1 MSFQPNSGAQG
12 EYAGLMVIRAY
23 HIANGNP
30 NRNVALIP
38 SSAHGTNPASAAMA
52 GMTIVV
58 TKCDE
63 KGNIDLVDLKEKAE
77 KHKDNLSCLM
87 VTYPSTHGVYEESI
101 TDITKLIHENG
112 GLVYM
117 DGANMNAQVGLTS
130 PGNIGADVC
139 HLNLHKTFAIPH
151 GGGGPGMGPIGV
163 VEKLVPFLPSHT
175 VVNTSGDKGITA
187 VSAAPY
193 GSALIL
199 LISYGYIKMLGKDG
213 LKEATEIAILN
224 ANYIKEVL
232 KDHYKIL
239 YTGKNGRCAHEMILD
254 CNAFKMASGV
264 EVADIAK
271 RLMDYGFHAP
281 TVAFPVV
288 NTLMVEPTE
297 SESKAELDRFCEA
310 MISIRQEIKEIE
322 EGKFDKADNV
332 IKNAPHTCKL
342 VVSDDWKKPYSRQKA
357 AYPLNWVRENK
368 FWPSVGKV
376 DNAYGD
382 RNLVCSCAPI
392 ESYMEESVEA

>member
-1 MSFQPNSGAQG
+1 
-12 EYAGLMVIRAY
+12 
-23 HIANGNP
+23 
-30 NRNVALIP
+30 
-38 SSAHGTNPASAAMA
+38 
-52 GMTIVV
+52 MTIIV
-58 TKCDE
+58 TKCDD
-63 KGNIDLVDLKEKAE
+63 KGNIDMADLKAKTELY
-77 KHKDNLSCLM
+77 KDNLSCLM
-87 VTYPSTHGVYEESI
+87 VTYPSTHGVYEEAIKEI
-101 TDITKLIHENG
+101 TDLIHDNG

-175 VVNTSGDKGITA
+175 IVNTGGDKAITA

-199 LISYGYIKMLGKDG
+199 LISYGYIKMLGADG
-213 LKEATEIAILN
+213 LKKATEIAILN
-224 ANYIKEVL
+224 ANYMKEL
-232 KDHYKIL
+232 LQDSYKIL
-239 YTGKNGRCAHEMILD
+239 YTGTQGRCAHEMILD
-254 CNAFKMASGV
+254 CNEFKMSTGV

-297 SESKAELDRFCEA
+297 SESKDELDRFCEA
-310 MISIRQEIKEIE
+310 MISIRKEIKEIE
-322 EGKFDKADNV
+322 DGKFDKVDNI

-342 VVSDDWKKPYSRQKA
+342 VVADHWTKPYSRQKA
-357 AYPLNWVRENK
+357 AYPLNWVRDNK

-376 DNAYGD
+376 DSAYGD
-382 RNLVCSCAPI
+382 RNLVCACPPI
-392 ESYMEESVEA
+392 ESYMEEAVIA